1 MTFSWLFRLRCNRGI
16 TAEVTDFMT
25 SQKPSPSVRLP
36 LGVNGEVV
44 APNDLPSTRPKRWVA
59 GRKAEILA
67 AVEVGLLTV
76 EEACAR
82 YGLSL
87 DEFLLW
93 KRAVKTAGVSGLKI
107 KRVQDHRSR
116 RAEGPVRKRW

>member
-1 MTFSWLFRLRCNRGI
+1 
-16 TAEVTDFMT
+16 MT

-36 LGVNGEVV
+36 LGLKGEAL
-44 APNDLPSTRPKRWVA
+44 APNLAPNNLPSTRPKRWVA

-76 EEACAR
+76 EQACAR

-116 RAEGPVRKRW
+116 RAERSRKCW

>member
-1 MTFSWLFRLRCNRGI
+1 M
-16 TAEVTDFMT
+16 
-25 SQKPSPSVRLP
+25 
-36 LGVNGEVV
+36 
-44 APNDLPSTRPKRWVA
+44 
-59 GRKAEILA
+59 A

-82 YGLSL
+82 YSLSL

-107 KRVQDHRSR
+107 KRVQVSSVPPCR
-116 RAEGPVRKRW
+116 RTGAKALVIPEGSITAPPLMFF

>member
-1 MTFSWLFRLRCNRGI
+1 MTFSWFVKATMQPWGI
-16 TAEVTDFMT
+16 TAEATDSMI
-25 SQKPSPSVRLP
+25 SQKPFPSVRLP
-36 LGVNGEVV
+36 LGPNGEVLT
-44 APNDLPSTRPKRWVA
+44 PNDLPSTRPKRWVA

-67 AVEVGLLTV
+67 ALTM
-76 EEACAR
+76 EDACAR
-82 YGLSL
+82 YSLSL

-107 KRVQDHRSR
+107 KRVQDHRCR

>member
-1 MTFSWLFRLRCNRGI
+1 MQPWDYSRS
-16 TAEVTDFMT
+16 TDSMIP
-25 SQKPSPSVRLP
+25 QKPFPSVRLP
-36 LGVNGEVV
+36 LGPNGEVLT
-44 APNDLPSTRPKRWVA
+44 PNNLPSTRPKRWVA

-93 KRAVKTAGVSGLKI
+93 KSAVKAAGVSGLKI